1 MTDSNPISRIRYAR
15 AFQVNL
21 ALAGFVWLCWYALGG
36 QLALQSLM
44 DNWTITLTMVFGS
57 MIAGATSEG
66 GGAVAFPVFTK
77 VLKIPPQDARV
88 FCLAIQSVGMTAA
101 SVGIFFLRVPVEW
114 RAVLWAGVAGAV
126 GIVFSTFY
134 VTPLVSPPLVKISFT
149 IMVSSLAIA
158 LIFMN
163 RSENSQRH
171 KSFPV
176 FGQREIAILMV
187 TGFIGGIMSGL
198 VGSGIDIITF
208 MTMVLLFRLDE
219 KVATPTTV
227 LLMTTNTLVG
237 FFLHLTVLDTFTP
250 TVQGYWLA
258 AVPVVVVGAPLG
270 AYICAALSRRVI
282 ANMLIGLI
290 SIEFVSTILII
301 PMSPRVMLTAAL
313 TIGICGF
320 INWLMCRTDI
330 YCPKASSYANH
341 AEHAILKPV

>member
-1 MTDSNPISRIRYAR
+1 MTDLKPIPSIRYAR

-36 QLALQSLM
+36 QFALQSLL

-77 VLKIPPQDARV
+77 ILKIPPQDARV

-101 SVGIFFLRVPVEW
+101 SIGIFFLRVPVEW
-114 RAVLWAGVAGAV
+114 RAVLWAGIAGAF

-134 VTPLVSPPLVKISFT
+134 ITPLVSPPLVKISFT
-149 IMVSSLAIA
+149 VMVSSLAIA

-163 RSENSQRH
+163 RREKSHRH

-176 FGQREIAILMV
+176 VGHREIVILMV

-237 FFLHLTVLDTFTP
+237 FFLHLVVLDTFTP

-270 AYICAALSRRVI
+270 AYICAALSRKVI

-290 SIEFVSTILII
+290 TIEFLSTIVII
-301 PMSPRVMLTAAL
+301 PMSPRVMLTAAF

-320 INWLMCRTDI
+320 INWLMCRTDL
-330 YCPKASSYANH
+330 YCPNKAVYANN
-341 AEHAILKPV
+341 AEHGILKPV